1 MVTYIFTIW
10 MYLQNKYKFKQLNAD
25 YLSVNKI
32 QTEHSQ
38 KLIKLLK
45 LLDKQ
50 IMSRSDESGLS
61 ENHKLFLAKK
71 RLVSARSS
79 DEIFHQK

>member
-1 MVTYIFTIW
+1 
-10 MYLQNKYKFKQLNAD
+10 
-25 YLSVNKI
+25 VNKI

-45 LLDKQ
+45 LMDKQ

-61 ENHKLFLAKK
+61 EKSQALSGKK

>member
-1 MVTYIFTIW
+1 MVTNMFTIW
-10 MYLQNKYKFKQLNAD
+10 MYLQNKYMFKQLHAD

-61 ENHKLFLAKK
+61 EKSQALSGKK